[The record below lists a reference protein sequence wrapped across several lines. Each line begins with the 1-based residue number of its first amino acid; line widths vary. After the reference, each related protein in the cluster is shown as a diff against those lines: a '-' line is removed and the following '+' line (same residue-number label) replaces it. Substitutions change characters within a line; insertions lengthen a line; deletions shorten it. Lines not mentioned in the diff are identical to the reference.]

1 MVRKCF
7 GGFDRKTKVT
17 SIFRVHDRIYVQ
29 KSFRET
35 VINGII
41 NAECG
46 PGP

>member
-1 MVRKCF
+1 MLRKCF
-7 GGFDRKTKVT
+7 KGFDRKEMMT
-17 SIFRVHDRIYVQ
+17 SIFRVQDRIYVQ

>member
-1 MVRKCF
+1 L
-7 GGFDRKTKVT
+7 
-17 SIFRVHDRIYVQ
+17 RVHDRIHAQ